1 MCKQDKKV
9 QKVRKIEKGKM
20 NQETTN
26 PGNLIKNGNRQ
37 MPLAAAPDNQ
47 KIIKNQIIKAREEAA
62 RIVHEAE
69 AFARE
74 THEIAIDEAE
84 EIRERAFREGME
96 TALAEFEENLF
107 AVREVRARVWRETE
121 QDLLR
126 LAVRLAE
133 KIVGQEIQKDN
144 RTVVNIIATALQNA
158 RQQEKLTVRVN
169 PTNLA
174 LVEKEIENFASGGR
188 TRFLD
193 FVADPRVS
201 FGGCLI
207 ESEVG
212 TIDAQLETQFRILE
226 RVLLVQSEGET
237 MPA

>member
-1 MCKQDKKV
+1 MT
-9 QKVRKIEKGKM
+9 
-20 NQETTN
+20 QETIN

-37 MPLAAAPDNQ
+37 MPFAASPDNR
-47 KIIKNQIIKAREEAA
+47 KIIKNQIINAREEAA
-62 RIVHEAE
+62 RIVAEAE
-69 AFARE
+69 EFARE
-74 THEIAIDEAE
+74 THEKAVAEAE
-84 EIRERAFREGME
+84 EMRERAFREGTE
-96 TALAEFEENLF
+96 TALTDFEENLF
-107 AVREVRARVWRETE
+107 AVREVRDRVWRETE

-133 KIVGQEIQKDN
+133 KIVGREIEKDS
-144 RTVVNIIATALQNA
+144 RTVVNIVATALQNA

-193 FVADPRVS
+193 FIADPRVS
-201 FGGCLI
+201 VGGCLI

-226 RVLLVQSEGET
+226 RVLLAQSEGENSS
-237 MPA
+237 A

>member
-1 MCKQDKKV
+1 
-9 QKVRKIEKGKM
+9 M

-26 PGNLIKNGNRQ
+26 PGNLIKSGNRQ
-37 MPLAAAPDNQ
+37 MPFAAASDNQ
-47 KIIKNQIIKAREEAA
+47 KIIKNQIINARQEAA
-62 RIVHEAE
+62 RIIHEAE

-74 THEIAIDEAE
+74 THKKAVNEAE
-84 EIRERAFREGME
+84 EMRELAFREG
-96 TALAEFEENLF
+96 TDAALAEFEENLF
-107 AVREVRARVWRETE
+107 AVREVRDRVWRETE

-133 KIVGQEIQKDN
+133 KIVGQEIQKDS
-144 RTVVNIIATALQNA
+144 RTIVNIVVTALQNA

-201 FGGCLI
+201 VGGCLI

-226 RVLLVQSEGET
+226 RVLLAQSEGENT
-237 MPA
+237 SA